1 MFLPIPGGHCDHTC
15 SRTGWLTIEITR
27 KMESEFEEFYIL
39 SNPPLLP
46 HAVSEV
52 IRQAQR
58 DLDVSV
64 NTSSRPRITPG

>member
-1 MFLPIPGGHCDHTC
+1 
-15 SRTGWLTIEITR
+15 
-27 KMESEFEEFYIL
+27 MESEFEEFYIL